1 MHPETHLLLHR
12 SRTAE
17 LQAAAARPALPR
29 EHRLR
34 IQLGWILVELGLRLT
49 QQPPHRAAR
58 LA

>member
-12 SRTAE
+12 LRTAE
-17 LQAAAARPALPR
+17 LEASARPALPR

-34 IQLGWILVELGLRLT
+34 AQLGWILVELGLRLT

-58 LA
+58 FA